1 MALPYEDIKCPL
13 IEASVR
19 NGYIFMICEFSG
31 SLLSRI
37 QLSDK
42 NVIAS
47 NVADSV
53 CLLVQKDEWQLQPDK
68 LRYRT
73 PFKRTLG
80 NGALDTFI
88 KRGGKVLI
96 KSYKSGFE
104 GTLVSIN
111 GQPLNTRNVKS
122 IPALLACLEIDALQY
137 I

>member
-1 MALPYEDIKCPL
+1 MALLQYEGIKCPL

-37 QLSDK
+37 QLSDEI
-42 NVIAS
+42 IAS

-53 CLLVQKDEWQLQPDK
+53 CLLVQKDEWQLQADK

-80 NGALDTFI
+80 NEALDTFI

-111 GQPLNTRNVKS
+111 DQPLNTRNVKS